1 MFRLMFEAEL
11 EVKERTE
18 NRTIEEIN
26 QAIEQETGIADWFS
40 DTGEF
45 IKAYKEGFVDL
56 EEDRIIIYEDA
67 N

>member
-1 MFRLMFEAEL
+1 MFRIMFEAEL
-11 EVKERTE
+11 EEKKDTE

-26 QAIEQETGIADWFS
+26 KAIEQETGIADWFS

-45 IKAYKEGFVDL
+45 IETCKEGFTDL
-56 EEDRIIIYEDA
+56 EENKVIIYEDA

>member
-1 MFRLMFEAEL
+1 MYKVMIVAEL

-26 QAIEQETGIADWFS
+26 KAIEQETGIADWFS

-45 IKAYKEGFVDL
+45 IETCREGFADL
-56 EEDRIIIYEDA
+56 EEDRIIIYED
-67 N
+67 

>member
-1 MFRLMFEAEL
+1 MYKVMIVAEL

-26 QAIEQETGIADWFS
+26 KAIEQEVNKW
-40 DTGEF
+40 
-45 IKAYKEGFVDL
+45 
-56 EEDRIIIYEDA
+56 